1 MKHLLLTLTLTLIPT
16 SALAAIPTCPTEFQ
30 PLITNLLKD
39 LPSYTN
45 RIAVRSRPLDQTR
58 TLPKIIT
65 AGRPE
70 FEPLP
75 DDNTTDPTLKQVFFT
90 TIEQQIIGKTTLTHQ
105 QFHRLLLTD
114 TRYGW
119 RIVNLY
125 TRFNSGDTP
134 QPPRETSQGDLGQG
148 IKLWLRDC
156 PNPSPQGKTPVR

>member
-1 MKHLLLTLTLTLIPT
+1 MKYLLLTLLLIPT
-16 SALAAIPTCPTEFQ
+16 SAQAAIPTCPTDFQ

-45 RIAVRSRPLDQTR
+45 RIALRSRPLDQTR
-58 TLPKIIT
+58 TLPKIIS

-75 DDNTTDPTLKQVFFT
+75 EDNTTEDPTLKQVFFT
-90 TIEQQIIGKTTLTHQ
+90 TLETQTIGKTTLTYQH
-105 QFHRLLLTD
+105 FHRLLLTD

-125 TRFNSGDTP
+125 SRFSSGDTP

-148 IKLWLRDC
+148 INLWLRDC
-156 PNPSPQGKTPVR
+156 PNTLPKGKTPVR